1 VVVARWSFF
10 GYNRCMVRTAHWGWT
25 WRLPTGLIQSNP
37 VHIPV
42 YTPLRCSEWYS
53 TRPSPDTLERAVVV
67 LWYHCGTLRLA
78 ENISGVGSQQLSPT
92 GTYTPTTRR
101 DTSSDTLE
109 LSTTYP
115 QVLNTFTHMHYTA
128 YWSSNT
134 FQYSMLFFYNI
145 PKKTIAIPTSTAI
158 ILYMM
163 THKQN
168 FFPKC
173 NFFPTLN
180 SALESEGL
188 LESWALNFP
197 PLSYD
202 STYSY
207 TFDDGS
213 KHGHYVSVYRDS
225 GGRYERPV
233 HYKR

>member
-1 VVVARWSFF
+1 MR
-10 GYNRCMVRTAHWGWT
+10 YNAYWF
-25 WRLPTGLIQSNP
+25 PK
-37 VHIPV
+37 HIPK
-42 YTPLRCSEWYS
+42 R
-53 TRPSPDTLERAVVV
+53 
-67 LWYHCGTLRLA
+67 
-78 ENISGVGSQQLSPT
+78 
-92 GTYTPTTRR
+92 
-101 DTSSDTLE
+101 
-109 LSTTYP
+109 YP
-115 QVLNTFTHMHYTA
+115 QIFL
-128 YWSSNT
+128 
-134 FQYSMLFFYNI
+134 LFFHNERKYS
-145 PKKTIAIPTSTAI
+145 IAIPTSTAI

-163 THKQN
+163 KQ
-168 FFPKC
+168 

>member
-1 VVVARWSFF
+1 
-10 GYNRCMVRTAHWGWT
+10 
-25 WRLPTGLIQSNP
+25 
-37 VHIPV
+37 
-42 YTPLRCSEWYS
+42 
-53 TRPSPDTLERAVVV
+53 
-67 LWYHCGTLRLA
+67 
-78 ENISGVGSQQLSPT
+78 
-92 GTYTPTTRR
+92 
-101 DTSSDTLE
+101 
-109 LSTTYP
+109 
-115 QVLNTFTHMHYTA
+115 
-128 YWSSNT
+128 
-134 FQYSMLFFYNI
+134 MLFFHNKRKYS
-145 PKKTIAIPTSTAI
+145 IAIPTSTAI

-163 THKQN
+163 KHKAQQ
-168 FFPKC
+168 

>member
-1 VVVARWSFF
+1 
-10 GYNRCMVRTAHWGWT
+10 
-25 WRLPTGLIQSNP
+25 
-37 VHIPV
+37 
-42 YTPLRCSEWYS
+42 
-53 TRPSPDTLERAVVV
+53 
-67 LWYHCGTLRLA
+67 
-78 ENISGVGSQQLSPT
+78 
-92 GTYTPTTRR
+92 
-101 DTSSDTLE
+101 
-109 LSTTYP
+109 
-115 QVLNTFTHMHYTA
+115 
-128 YWSSNT
+128 
-134 FQYSMLFFYNI
+134 
-145 PKKTIAIPTSTAI
+145 
-158 ILYMM
+158 MM
-163 THKQN
+163 KQ
-168 FFPKC
+168 